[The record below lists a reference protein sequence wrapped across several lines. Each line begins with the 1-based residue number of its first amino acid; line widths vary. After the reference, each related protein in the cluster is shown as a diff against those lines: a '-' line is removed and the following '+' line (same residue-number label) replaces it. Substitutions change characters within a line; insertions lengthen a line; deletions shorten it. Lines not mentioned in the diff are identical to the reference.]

1 MKFLSKYQHI
11 TDKEKVLSVF
21 SRETN
26 PQLKSNMHELLSRIL
41 QRRLGFVM
49 IKRRERGDR
58 LWNADGAPSALPF
71 INIINHNQHHPQRGR
86 WWGEQEKSVKMYCMY
101 NNNIKKKT
109 HPNNYCWN
117 LWFFFSPRLLQPRFE
132 AAGCR
137 SALNQLPRLTSRPAP
152 PTVYHSPVLSARH
165 IAVLVI

>member
-58 LWNADGAPSALPF
+58 L
-71 INIINHNQHHPQRGR
+71 
-86 WWGEQEKSVKMYCMY
+86 
-101 NNNIKKKT
+101 
-109 HPNNYCWN
+109 
-117 LWFFFSPRLLQPRFE
+117 
-132 AAGCR
+132 
-137 SALNQLPRLTSRPAP
+137 
-152 PTVYHSPVLSARH
+152 
-165 IAVLVI
+165 